1 MARRPTACS
10 IEHRARARFDEEHLL
25 AVGEL
30 ESATAADGH
39 QTRHR
44 LGQTATRS
52 RNGIVAWHWPRRS
65 TACWAR
71 RSSGGPVPAA
81 PMADTAIWSTL
92 SWPLANV
99 VSARALIYD
108 LVGIVPAFGP
118 CFACSCDQKVR
129 ARLFVSSHR
138 YRFLY
143 KVLIGLA
150 PSPSFHHLRPTEATS
165 LLLPRRRPGW
175 PRYINHRCGE
185 FLPIP
190 IPI

>member
-1 MARRPTACS
+1 MTARFQRIPWRRPTAGARSAAPSERCLARHAHHAPFRLRELARRPTACS
-10 IEHRARARFDEEHLL
+10 LEHRARARFDEEHLL

-52 RNGIVAWHWPRRS
+52 RYGIAAWHWPRRS
-65 TACWAR
+65 TACRAR

-99 VSARALIYD
+99 VSARAYSIAVW
-108 LVGIVPAFGP
+108 LV
-118 CFACSCDQKVR
+118 CYRRLQKSS
-129 ARLFVSSHR
+129 ARLR
-138 YRFLY
+138 L
-143 KVLIGLA
+143 
-150 PSPSFHHLRPTEATS
+150 
-165 LLLPRRRPGW
+165 RRPGTLAAVSA
-175 PRYINHRCGE
+175 ILGGLLD
-185 FLPIP
+185 LPGTG
-190 IPI
+190 

>member
-1 MARRPTACS
+1 MANTKSPAPPQKRGHETLRSGARSAAPSERCLARHAHHAPFRLRELARRPTACS
-10 IEHRARARFDEEHLL
+10 LEHRARARFDEEHLL

-52 RNGIVAWHWPRRS
+52 RYGIAAWHWPRRS
-65 TACWAR
+65 TACRAR

-129 ARLFVSSHR
+129 ARLLASSHR
-138 YRFLY
+138 YFY
-143 KVLIGLA
+143 KVLYRGA
-150 PSPSFHHLRPTEATS
+150 
-165 LLLPRRRPGW
+165 
-175 PRYINHRCGE
+175 
-185 FLPIP
+185 
-190 IPI
+190 